1 MQGNVNA
8 QLDIRSGEKMV
19 AMRGQSKGGEGVE
32 PDRELIPEDA
42 RSIREGMWRMA
53 RLAQDAAELLDSR
66 IEDEDLDGQA
76 EVVEVREA
84 LERLQALSLEVSE
97 ELDACQSRYASWLS

>member
-1 MQGNVNA
+1 MSTRPSASVRKWSRCVA
-8 QLDIRSGEKMV
+8 CPREK
-19 AMRGQSKGGEGVE
+19 GVE
-32 PDRELIPEDA
+32 SERELILEDA
-42 RSIREGMWRMA
+42 RSIREGLWRMA
-53 RLAQDAAELLDSR
+53 QLAQDAAESLDVR

-97 ELDACQSRYASWLS
+97 ELDAYQQRYAS